1 MKAVEWVRYLTDQ
14 RDRHGKGVFTVTE
27 LANVADATPAVLN
40 VQLGRLVRQG
50 LIRRWVPGRYGLPSG
65 VTAEEL
71 AAAID
76 ADAYVTAAA
85 ALARQRFIT
94 QQPREIDCFTRR
106 RHNRSRRRVTPLGSL
121 TFVCVSPRIHAMP
134 AGRSLAPPEQ
144 ALCDLLYVLRR
155 RGLDA
160 ENLYTFRKL
169 DQIVVPPAVLARYPR
184 TVQRAVEAL
193 LTRADADH
201 SRRAIRRPG
210 AESGNDARPAGVT
223 HRRSR
228 VPRIGG
234 PG

>member
-50 LIRRWVPGRYGLPSG
+50 LIRRWVPGRYGLPDG
-65 VTAEEL
+65 VTAEEQ

-76 ADAYVTAAA
+76 ADAYVTA
-85 ALARQRFIT
+85 T
-94 QQPREIDCFTRR
+94 
-106 RHNRSRRRVTPLGSL
+106 
-121 TFVCVSPRIHAMP
+121 
-134 AGRSLAPPEQ
+134 
-144 ALCDLLYVLRR
+144 
-155 RGLDA
+155 
-160 ENLYTFRKL
+160 
-169 DQIVVPPAVLARYPR
+169 
-184 TVQRAVEAL
+184 
-193 LTRADADH
+193 ADP

-210 AESGNDARPAGVT
+210 AESGNEVRPAGVP

-228 VPRIGG
+228 APRIGG